1 MEKALDNLRVGI
13 ATCEKLENGL
23 RGKPT
28 TVAPKPRPTPKNA
41 RKDGTSGRAQQP
53 ANGDI
58 QIHAVQDILSE
69 CISACKQSRKRHR
82 EENQTPN
89 LLDDT
94 SLSQFTRFT
103 DQIALDPYKQFLHY
117 VPRLVN
123 IVTVKRMASNAT
135 CSATKARMTHDTGS
149 NSKSIPRSI
158 PRSVSRSQLAE
169 ALPMAGSGLT
179 LPLNLSM
186 IASCCK
192 GSFYAPRRFAAV
204 CAYRLKLE
212 YTPSDRRCF
221 DAVFFCV

>member
-1 MEKALDNLRVGI
+1 MGI
-13 ATCEKLENGL
+13 ATCEELENGL

-28 TVAPKPRPTPKNA
+28 TVPPKPRPTPKNA
-41 RKDGTSGRAQQP
+41 RKDGISGRAQQP
-53 ANGDI
+53 TNGDT
-58 QIHAVQDILSE
+58 QTRAVQDILSE
-69 CISACKQSRKRHR
+69 CIAACKQCRKRHR

-89 LLDDT
+89 LLDDA

-123 IVTVKRMASNAT
+123 VVTVKRTASNTT
-135 CSATKARMTHDTGS
+135 CSATTARMTHDTGS
-149 NSKSIPRSI
+149 SSKSMPR
-158 PRSVSRSQLAE
+158 VASRSQLAE

>member
-1 MEKALDNLRVGI
+1 MESALENLRVDI
-13 ATCEKLENGL
+13 ATCEQIENNL
-23 RGKPT
+23 RGRPATAVAKPRN
-28 TVAPKPRPTPKNA
+28 APKGGS
-41 RKDGTSGRAQQP
+41 KDSVNGHAQQP
-53 ANGDI
+53 MKGV
-58 QIHAVQDILSE
+58 VQTRDVDDVLAE